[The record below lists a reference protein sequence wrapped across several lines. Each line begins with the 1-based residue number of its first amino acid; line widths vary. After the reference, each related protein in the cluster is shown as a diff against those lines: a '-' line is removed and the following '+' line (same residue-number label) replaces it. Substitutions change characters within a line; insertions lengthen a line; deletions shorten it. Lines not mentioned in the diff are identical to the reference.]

1 MATKLEELRAEMHEH
16 YWSELV
22 DTEVMAQTAVGLS
35 FIKIENY
42 ISELEKTI
50 ENLKKQIK

>member
-1 MATKLEELRAEMHEH
+1 MTTKLEDLRAEMHEL
-16 YWSELV
+16 YCSKAV
-22 DTEVMAQTAVGLS
+22 DTEVMAQTELGLA

-42 ISELEKTI
+42 MSELEKTI